1 MFGFDVAG
9 GVYLGAVWYGVLTGL
24 PTKGIVLMGVPLLDA
39 GGLFVPGGSKCD
51 QSSVRHGSSTVGR
64 TTSFG
69 QSAAVR
75 VGAVEL
81 MVGILPTPIGLL
93 RL

>member
-9 GVYLGAVWYGVLTGL
+9 GVYVGAVWYGVLTGL
-24 PTKGIVLMGVPLLDA
+24 PTKGIVLKGVPLLDA
-39 GGLFVPGGSKCD
+39 GGLY
-51 QSSVRHGSSTVGR
+51 
-64 TTSFG
+64 
-69 QSAAVR
+69 